1 MTEGPQGPDGLE
13 SMAFQLILHKLTSLE
28 QAMHAIPPLLKKIID
43 QLEAQ
48 ANQPDVPIATYAALY
63 PEFQE
68 KASACEEVIDV
79 VAPAAPKA
87 PPAPQAPRRR
97 FWRWFLKETP

>member
-1 MTEGPQGPDGLE
+1 MAEAPKGPDGLE
-13 SMAFQLILHKLTSLE
+13 TMAFQLLLHKVTSLE
-28 QAMHAIPPLLKKIID
+28 QAVHSLPPLLKKIID

-48 ANQPDVPIATYAALY
+48 VKQPDVPIATYAALY

-87 PPAPQAPRRR
+87 PPAPQARWR
-97 FWRWFLKETP
+97 FWRWFLREG